1 MDKVEMRIERGN
13 AELLV
18 RYELS
23 NIHYDTKVYK
33 KAFEFIFIT
42 IILGALWVWCSSSP
56 ESNVFVFLSEHQMVR
71 NVLMFCSPIILY
83 GIWGWSIVRS
93 SQNIRK
99 SIDLESKM
107 DPLNLRKV
115 LEKYIIGKL
124 EIDPDQDLDTKM
136 KYVDDL
142 LENDK
147 CIVIDESTLSSYL
160 SKECFPQYV
169 KEVSVRFWY
178 NLAKMIL
185 LSAVLESW
193 LLVEGEHDYKFSTKD
208 NARLRIMVVNQ
219 ELKEIF

>member
-83 GIWGWSIVRS
+83 GIPRELNS
-93 SQNIRK
+93 SSNVLDIEPALIKTTK
-99 SIDLESKM
+99 SL
-107 DPLNLRKV
+107 
-115 LEKYIIGKL
+115 
-124 EIDPDQDLDTKM
+124 
-136 KYVDDL
+136 
-142 LENDK
+142 
-147 CIVIDESTLSSYL
+147 
-160 SKECFPQYV
+160 
-169 KEVSVRFWY
+169 
-178 NLAKMIL
+178 
-185 LSAVLESW
+185 
-193 LLVEGEHDYKFSTKD
+193 
-208 NARLRIMVVNQ
+208 
-219 ELKEIF
+219 